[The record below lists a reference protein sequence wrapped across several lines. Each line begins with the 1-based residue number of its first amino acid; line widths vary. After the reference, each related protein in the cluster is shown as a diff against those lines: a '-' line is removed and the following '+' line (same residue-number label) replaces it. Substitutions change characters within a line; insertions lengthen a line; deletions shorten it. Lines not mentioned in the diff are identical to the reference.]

1 MVLFDVAGGSPPPLV
16 ESGSTAG
23 TASPV
28 LLDDPSA
35 AGMIGTRG
43 DRCVRIKSHPSHSII
58 DSVHEWQRDG
68 LFPAPAAASD
78 ADGDDSEQ
86 RKSASPPLLQRKTAA
101 VPRAVVRSASA
112 AHTSSRAQGSNRS
125 RHQQMA
131 PKRTQDLFFP
141 AMIPEPDYSDSED
154 EREFRRRPVRM
165 PGMAAAG
172 PTHNEAQLA
181 HSNEDGL
188 IVPRKLPNPCAE
200 SAERK
205 SLHRE
210 LLFNQKIG
218 KSVLGQK
225 TELQKAMEK
234 MKDEQRR
241 KELEEERIKGR
252 TALEKRLEEQANK
265 LKLHEESE
273 VIKPELPSSEESE
286 FLRVHA
292 RVCSHTL
299 PVDSKS

>member
-1 MVLFDVAGGSPPPLV
+1 
-16 ESGSTAG
+16 
-23 TASPV
+23 
-28 LLDDPSA
+28 
-35 AGMIGTRG
+35 
-43 DRCVRIKSHPSHSII
+43 
-58 DSVHEWQRDG
+58 
-68 LFPAPAAASD
+68 
-78 ADGDDSEQ
+78 
-86 RKSASPPLLQRKTAA
+86 
-101 VPRAVVRSASA
+101 
-112 AHTSSRAQGSNRS
+112 
-125 RHQQMA
+125 
-131 PKRTQDLFFP
+131 
-141 AMIPEPDYSDSED
+141 
-154 EREFRRRPVRM
+154 M
-165 PGMAAAG
+165 PGMAAAHAH
-172 PTHNEAQLA
+172 HNEAQLS
-181 HSNEDGL
+181 HVNEDGL

-234 MKDEQRR
+234 MKEEQRR
-241 KELEEERIKGR
+241 KELDEEKTKGR

-273 VIKPELPSSEESE
+273 VIKPDLPSSEESE

>member
-1 MVLFDVAGGSPPPLV
+1 MGF
-16 ESGSTAG
+16 
-23 TASPV
+23 
-28 LLDDPSA
+28 
-35 AGMIGTRG
+35 
-43 DRCVRIKSHPSHSII
+43 RIFG
-58 DSVHEWQRDG
+58 G
-68 LFPAPAAASD
+68 LFKA
-78 ADGDDSEQ
+78 
-86 RKSASPPLLQRKTAA
+86 
-101 VPRAVVRSASA
+101 
-112 AHTSSRAQGSNRS
+112 
-125 RHQQMA
+125 
-131 PKRTQDLFFP
+131 TQAMCGRLCICDRIARCFRNLFFP

-154 EREFRRRPVRM
+154 ERQQQQHQFQRRRPVRM
-165 PGMAAAG
+165 PGMAAAHAH
-172 PTHNEAQLA
+172 HNEAQLS
-181 HSNEDGL
+181 HVNEDGL
-188 IVPRKLPNPCAE
+188 ILPRKLPNPCAE

-210 LLFNQKIG
+210 LLFNQKMG

-234 MKDEQRR
+234 MKEEQRR
-241 KELEEERIKGR
+241 KELEEEKIKGR

-273 VIKPELPSSEESE
+273 VIKPDLPSSEESE

>member
-1 MVLFDVAGGSPPPLV
+1 MVLLGAT
-16 ESGSTAG
+16 TAAAT
-23 TASPV
+23 TAVPASV
-28 LLDDPSA
+28 LLEDRCA
-35 AGMIGTRG
+35 AGMIGARG
-43 DRCVRIKSHPSHSII
+43 DKCVRIKAHPSHSII
-58 DSVHEWQRDG
+58 ESVHQWERDG
-68 LFPAPAAASD
+68 LFPARRSSE
-78 ADGDDSEQ
+78 DGSGEKPQ
-86 RKSASPPLLQRKTAA
+86 RAVAPQVQRTAA
-101 VPRAVVRSASA
+101 PRAVTRSASA
-112 AHTSSRAQGSNRS
+112 AHVSARAQASNRS
-125 RHQQMA
+125 RHQQLT
-131 PKRTQDLFFP
+131 PKRAQDLFFP

-154 EREFRRRPVRM
+154 EREQHRRRPVRM
-165 PGMAAAG
+165 PGMAAAH
-172 PTHNEAQLA
+172 PHHNEAQLA
-181 HSNEDGL
+181 HVNDEGL
-188 IVPRKLPNPCAE
+188 ILPRKLPNPCAE

-210 LLFNQKIG
+210 LLFNQKMG

-225 TELQKAMEK
+225 SELQKAMEK

-241 KELEEERIKGR
+241 KELEEERVKGR

-273 VIKPELPSSEESE
+273 VIKTDLPSSEESE